1 MRTTLLRLGLL
12 VCAAVF
18 VVTTSVH
25 ADIVHGDQEKDLLKA
40 AAAGDLEAVK
50 AALAAGADVNAGR
63 SDGWTALHA
72 AAERSRTAVLKQLI
86 AAGADVNARGFLEVT
101 PLHWAAIRGPTEAV
115 QALVEAGA
123 DVNAEAIREHTP
135 LGAAAGAGNVE
146 IVRMLIKAGADVNGG
161 KWMTPLVLA
170 TRDARVDVIELL
182 VESGANVNTTR
193 YPPLHWA
200 GKPEAAAALIKAGAN
215 VNVRDRE
222 GRTALHLTTGH
233 WVPKAEAVKIL
244 LAAGADVNARSK
256 TGSTPL
262 HKAVDHRN
270 LDTLKLLIKAKADVD
285 VRDENG
291 NTPLSL
297 AMEVGEP
304 FVKVLVTAGARD
316 DGLTELQREAQDG
329 DLRRV
334 RALIAEAVDVNERG
348 PRRTTA
354 VHVASEGGHT
364 DILEAL
370 TLANAKVNVQ
380 DEQGMTPLHLAAN
393 AAVAERLIAAGAQ
406 VTASAFA
413 EGPEPPLYTAVAGDR
428 ADVVNVL
435 IAHGAPIEGP
445 ESPGML
451 VWAAFFGHVDVVKTL
466 LDNGAKTESEGSLI
480 NESALHV
487 VAKASFADMSSP
499 EHVTPEARLKIA
511 RMLIAKGAN
520 VNFGADV
527 GYFDGFT
534 PLHGAAGSGHAG
546 IAKLL
551 MEHGAQVNAASPT
564 GMFVGYTPLHG
575 AAKGG
580 HVIVVNLLLEHG
592 AKVNA
597 KTGEKYFD
605 GVLTPLDMA
614 SAPEVRALLVKHGG
628 VESE

>member
-1 MRTTLLRLGLL
+1 MRTTLIRLGLL
-12 VCAAVF
+12 VCAVAF
-18 VVTTSVH
+18 VVIASVH
-25 ADIVHGDQEKDLLKA
+25 ADIVRGDQEKDLLEA
-40 AAAGDLEAVK
+40 AAAGDLKAVK
-50 AALAAGADVNAGR
+50 AALAAGVDVNASR

-72 AAERSRTAVLKQLI
+72 AAERSRTAVMKQLV

-115 QALVEAGA
+115 QVLVEAGA
-123 DVNAEAIREHTP
+123 DVNAEAIRENTP
-135 LGAAAGAGNVE
+135 LGAAASAGNVE
-146 IVRMLIKAGADVNGG
+146 IAQVLIRAGADVNGG

-170 TRDARVDVIELL
+170 TQNARVDVIELL
-182 VESGANVNTTR
+182 VESGANVNATR
-193 YPPLHWA
+193 NPPLHWA

-233 WVPKAEAVKIL
+233 WVPKAEAVKVL
-244 LAAGADVNARSK
+244 LAAGADVNARSR

-262 HKAVDHRN
+262 HETVGNRN
-270 LDTLKLLIKAKADVD
+270 LDTLKVLIEAKADVD
-285 VRDENG
+285 ARDESG

-304 FVKVLVTAGARD
+304 FVEVLVIAGARD
-316 DGLTELQREAQDG
+316 DGLTELQRAAQDG
-329 DLRRV
+329 DVRRV

-348 PRRTTA
+348 PRRTTV

-380 DEQGMTPLHLAAN
+380 DEQGMTPLHIAAN

-406 VTASAFA
+406 VTS
-413 EGPEPPLYTAVAGDR
+413 LYTAVAGGR

-435 IAHGAPIEGP
+435 IAHGAPIEGR
-445 ESPGML
+445 EGPGML

-466 LDNGAKTESEGSLI
+466 LDNGAKTESEAHLL

-487 VAKASFADMSSP
+487 VASASFADMSSP

-520 VNFGADV
+520 VDGAADV

-534 PLHGAAGSGHAG
+534 PLHGAASSGHPG
-546 IAKLL
+546 IARLL
-551 MEHGAQVNAASPT
+551 LEHGAHSNAASPAGT
-564 GMFVGYTPLHG
+564 FVGYTPLH
-575 AAKGG
+575 AAAQGG
-580 HVIVVNLLLEHG
+580 HAIVVNLLLKHG

-597 KTGEKYFD
+597 KTGEKYFN

-614 SAPEVRALLVKHGG
+614 SAPEVRVLLVEHGG
-628 VESE
+628 VSAAD